1 MNILII
7 GGAGGIGSEL
17 LKDLSKDDSNSI
29 LVGYH
34 NKKPDT
40 NFESISLDASKFIEV
55 ENFIKKGLEKFGSV
69 DAIVCLPGN
78 LILKPA
84 HLCTEEEFY
93 ETIDINLKSSF
104 GVIRSAG
111 KLLKDCSI
119 VLMSTAAASIGL
131 SNHELISSA
140 KAGVEGLA
148 KTAAK
153 TYSRKNLR
161 VNTVSPGLVDTPLAK
176 KITENPI
183 ILKASVKMLALDKI
197 GKPKQISN
205 IIKFLINPENDW
217 VTGQNFIV
225 DGGLSSTK

>member
-1 MNILII
+1 MNVLVI

-17 LKDLSKDDSNSI
+17 IKDLSSDTNNI

-34 NKKPDT
+34 NQKPDT
-40 NFESISLDASKFIEV
+40 NFESVSFDASKFSEV
-55 ENFIKKGLEKFGSV
+55 ENFINKGLEKFGSV
-69 DAIVCLPGN
+69 DAIVNLPGN

-93 ETIDINLKSSF
+93 ETIDINLKSAF
-104 GVIRSAG
+104 GVVRSAG

-161 VNTVSPGLVDTPLAK
+161 INTVSPGLVDTPLAK

-183 ILKASVKMLALDKI
+183 ILKASIKMLALDKI

-205 IIKFLINPENDW
+205 IIKYLINPENDW

>member
-1 MNILII
+1 M
-7 GGAGGIGSEL
+7 
-17 LKDLSKDDSNSI
+17 
-29 LVGYH
+29 
-34 NKKPDT
+34 
-40 NFESISLDASKFIEV
+40 
-55 ENFIKKGLEKFGSV
+55 
-69 DAIVCLPGN
+69 
-78 LILKPA
+78 KPA

-176 KITENPI
+176 KS
-183 ILKASVKMLALDKI
+183 LKIPL
-197 GKPKQISN
+197 
-205 IIKFLINPENDW
+205 F
-217 VTGQNFIV
+217 
-225 DGGLSSTK
+225 

>member
-7 GGAGGIGSEL
+7 GAAGGIGSQVL
-17 LKDLSKDDSNSI
+17 DDLSEESSHNL

-34 NKKPDT
+34 HMKIDT
-40 NFESISLDASKFIEV
+40 DYETVSLDATKFEEV
-55 ENFIKKGLEKFGSV
+55 ENFVNRGLEKFGNI
-69 DAIVCLPGN
+69 DAIINLAGN

-84 HLCTEEEFY
+84 HLSSEKEFH

-104 GVIRSAG
+104 GVVRAAG
-111 KLLKDCSI
+111 KLVKDCSI
-119 VLMSTAAASIGL
+119 VLLSTAAASIGL

-140 KAGVEGLA
+140 KSGVEGLA
-148 KTAAK
+148 KAAAK
-153 TYSRKNLR
+153 TYSRKNIR
-161 VNTVSPGLVDTPLAK
+161 VNTVSPGLIDTPLSK

-183 ILKASVKMLALDKI
+183 ILKASIKMLALNKI

-205 IIKFLINPENDW
+205 MINFLINPENDW
-217 VTGQNFIV
+217 ITGQNFIV

>member
-17 LKDLSKDDSNSI
+17 LKDLSNHDSNNI

-40 NFESISLDASKFIEV
+40 NFESISLDASKFSEV
-55 ENFIKKGLEKFGSV
+55 EDFIKNGLEKFGSV

-111 KLLKDCSI
+111 KLLKNCSRQRNQFGPKI
-119 VLMSTAAASIGL
+119 VEIQVIFAIFRSFEDFSL
-131 SNHELISSA
+131 SWGISKIQKLIT
-140 KAGVEGLA
+140 GIRDMNQQIL
-148 KTAAK
+148 
-153 TYSRKNLR
+153 LFW
-161 VNTVSPGLVDTPLAK
+161 TVSTC
-176 KITENPI
+176 
-183 ILKASVKMLALDKI
+183 ASMGCCNCLALECRI
-197 GKPKQISN
+197 
-205 IIKFLINPENDW
+205 FVARLA
-217 VTGQNFIV
+217 V
-225 DGGLSSTK
+225 DGLQI

>member
-1 MNILII
+1 
-7 GGAGGIGSEL
+7 
-17 LKDLSKDDSNSI
+17 
-29 LVGYH
+29 
-34 NKKPDT
+34 
-40 NFESISLDASKFIEV
+40 
-55 ENFIKKGLEKFGSV
+55 
-69 DAIVCLPGN
+69 
-78 LILKPA
+78 
-84 HLCTEEEFY
+84 
-93 ETIDINLKSSF
+93 
-104 GVIRSAG
+104 
-111 KLLKDCSI
+111 
-119 VLMSTAAASIGL
+119 MSTAAASIGL

-183 ILKASVKMLALDKI
+183 ILKASIKMLALDKI

-217 VTGQNFIV
+217 VTGQNFII
-225 DGGLSSTK
+225 DGGLSATK

>member
-7 GGAGGIGSEL
+7 GAAGGIGSQVLE
-17 LKDLSKDDSNSI
+17 DLSKNLSHNI

-34 NKKPDT
+34 LMKIDT
-40 NFESISLDASKFIEV
+40 EYETFSLDATKFEEV
-55 ENFIKKGLEKFGSV
+55 ENFVNRGMEKFGNV
-69 DAIVCLPGN
+69 DAIINLAGN

-84 HLCTEEEFY
+84 HLSTEEEFY

-104 GVIRSAG
+104 GVVRAAG
-111 KLLKDCSI
+111 KLVKDCSI
-119 VLMSTAAASIGL
+119 TLLSTAAASIGL

-140 KAGVEGLA
+140 KSGVEGLA
-148 KTAAK
+148 KSAAK
-153 TYSRKNLR
+153 TYSRKNIR
-161 VNTVSPGLVDTPLAK
+161 VNTVSPGLVDTPLSK

-183 ILKASVKMLALDKI
+183 ILKASIKMLALDKI

-205 IIKFLINPENDW
+205 MINFLINPENDW
-217 VTGQNFIV
+217 ITGQNFIV

>member
-7 GGAGGIGSEL
+7 GSAGGIGSQL
-17 LKDLSKDDSNSI
+17 LKDLSEDPSHNL

-34 NKKPDT
+34 NKKIDT
-40 NFESISLDASKFIEV
+40 DYEAVSLDASKFEKV
-55 ENFIKKGLEKFGSV
+55 ENFVNRGLQKFGNV
-69 DAIVCLPGN
+69 DAIINLAGN

-84 HLCTEEEFY
+84 HLSSEEEFY

-104 GVIRSAG
+104 GVVRAAG
-111 KLLKDCSI
+111 KLLKNCSI
-119 VLMSTAAASIGL
+119 TLMSTAAASIGL

-140 KAGVEGLA
+140 KSGVEGLA
-148 KTAAK
+148 KSAAK
-153 TYSRKNLR
+153 TYSRKNIR
-161 VNTVSPGLVDTPLAK
+161 VNTVSPGLVNTPLSK

-183 ILKASVKMLALDKI
+183 ILKASLKILALDRI

-205 IIKFLINPENDW
+205 MINFLINPENDW
-217 VTGQNFIV
+217 ITGQNFIL

>member
-1 MNILII
+1 VNVLVI

-17 LKDLSKDDSNSI
+17 IKDLSSDTNNI

-34 NKKPDT
+34 NQKPDT
-40 NFESISLDASKFIEV
+40 NFESVSFDASKFSEV
-55 ENFIKKGLEKFGSV
+55 ENFINKGLEKFGSV
-69 DAIVCLPGN
+69 DAIVNLPGN

-93 ETIDINLKSSF
+93 ETIDINLKSAF
-104 GVIRSAG
+104 GVVRSAG

-161 VNTVSPGLVDTPLAK
+161 INTVSPGLVDTPLAK

-183 ILKASVKMLALDKI
+183 ILKASIKMLALDKI

-205 IIKFLINPENDW
+205 IIKYLINPENDW

>member
-1 MNILII
+1 MNILIL

-17 LKDLSKDDSNSI
+17 LKDLSNDSLINI

-40 NFESISLDASKFIEV
+40 NFESISFDASKFLEV
-55 ENFIKKGLEKFGSV
+55 EKFINKGLEKFGSV
-69 DAIVCLPGN
+69 DAIVNLPGN

-148 KTAAK
+148 KSAAK

-217 VTGQNFIV
+217 VTGQNFII

>member
-17 LKDLSKDDSNSI
+17 IRDLSGDKSNSI

-34 NKKPDT
+34 KQEPNT
-40 NFESISLDASKFIEV
+40 NFESVSFDASKFSEV
-55 ENFIKKGLEKFGSV
+55 ENFINKGLEKFGNV
-69 DAIVCLPGN
+69 DAVVNLPGN

-93 ETIDINLKSSF
+93 ETIDINLKSAF
-104 GVIRSAG
+104 GVVRSAG

-161 VNTVSPGLVDTPLAK
+161 INTVSPGLVDTPLAK

-183 ILKASVKMLALDKI
+183 ILKASIKMLALDKI

-205 IIKFLINPENDW
+205 IIKYLINPENDW